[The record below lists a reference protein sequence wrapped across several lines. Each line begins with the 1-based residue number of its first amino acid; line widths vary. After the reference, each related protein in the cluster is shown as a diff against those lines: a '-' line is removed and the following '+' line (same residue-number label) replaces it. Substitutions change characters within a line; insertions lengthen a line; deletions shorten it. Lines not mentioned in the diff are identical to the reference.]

1 MTDAPTTGSD
11 PNLRPELLDKVEI
24 QEVLSRY
31 ANAVDARDWDA
42 LERVFVPGSVV
53 DFTNN
58 GGIRDTYPAI
68 VDYLRESLSIF
79 AAVQHYMTN
88 VVIDVDGDRAT
99 ARNYVFTQMIT
110 LGDGDE
116 SILSDGGF
124 YDSTF
129 VRTPDG
135 WRLESYVASLVWLD
149 GQWPDG
155 VPRPAWWG
163 VSSDR
168 FGAPSA

>member
-1 MTDAPTTGSD
+1 MTDTNQLTDAQ
-11 PNLRPELLDKVEI
+11 RAAFDKVEI
-24 QEVLSRY
+24 HEVLSRY

-42 LERVFVPGSVV
+42 LERVFVPGSTI

-58 GGIRDTYPAI
+58 GGIKDEYPAI

-99 ARNYVFTQMIT
+99 SRNYVFTQMIT

-129 VRTPDG
+129 VRTEDG
-135 WRLESYVASLVWLD
+135 WRLQSYVASLVWLD
-149 GQWPDG
+149 GQWPEG
-155 VPRPAWWG
+155 VPRPGWWG

-168 FGAPSA
+168 FGNGAA